1 MNIIENYT
9 MTLDGSFALDKGLH
23 EERIH
28 ELFFGVL
35 ALEVLALG
43 IERANRRSFS
53 SW

>member
-1 MNIIENYT
+1 MTIIENDT
-9 MTLDGSFALDKGLH
+9 MTSDGSFALDKGLH

-28 ELFFGVL
+28 ELLFGVL